1 MEQPIQQEGPES
13 IREQN
18 VWQSNDN
25 IVMKGIHFETITNF
39 LGLFRPA
46 LIALDATIQENKV
59 SGVIKSEYFDEK
71 GNPVSEEVVR
81 EIFKALSEVEQSEK
95 Q

>member
-1 MEQPIQQEGPES
+1 MEQGASQPES

-18 VWQSNDN
+18 VWNSTDK
-25 IVMKGIHFETITNF
+25 IVIEGSHFETITNF

-46 LIALDATIQENKV
+46 LIALDATIQKNKA

-71 GNPVSEEVVR
+71 GNPIAEEVVQQL
-81 EIFKALSEVEQSEK
+81 FAALSEQSEK
-95 Q
+95 